1 MAMNEKDMWLAI
13 FLSAQP
19 WLVMTGTFLLGYLLG
34 SVPFGYLYGRLAG
47 VGDIRTIGSGNIGA
61 TNVLRTGRK
70 GLAALT
76 LLSDAAKGFVP
87 VLLCRHYLGMEPP
100 LFCAAGALL
109 GHLYPVWLRFRGGK
123 GVATYIG
130 VIGALYWPAGV
141 FFCAVWLC
149 TAAVTRYSS
158 LSALVAAVLTPIFVA
173 VFVPGAL
180 YVFVLALSAF
190 LIARHHKNIRNL
202 ISGHESKIG
211 QGATGAKRA

>member
-1 MAMNEKDMWLAI
+1 MAMNEKDLWLAVM
-13 FLSAQP
+13 LSAQP
-19 WLVMTGTFLLGYLLG
+19 WLVLAGAFLIGYLLG
-34 SVPFGYLYGRLAG
+34 SIPFGYLYGRLAG

-87 VLLCRHYLGMEPP
+87 VLLIRQYLGMEPA
-100 LFCAAGALL
+100 LFCAAGAFL

-130 VIGALYWPAGV
+130 VVTALYWAAGA
-141 FFCAVWLC
+141 FFCAVWLGI
-149 TAAVTRYSS
+149 AIATRYSS
-158 LSALVAAVLTPIFVA
+158 LSALIAAVFTPIFVA
-173 VFVPGAL
+173 VLETGAL
-180 YVFVLALSAF
+180 YVFMAALSAF
-190 LIARHHKNIRNL
+190 LIAKHHKNIGNL

-211 QGATGAKRA
+211 QSATGAKRA